1 MDIQPFLEVLDLFVT
16 EVLIA
21 GRKVDEFVKL
31 LRSRHLEDSEIE
43 ETLLMLQN
51 LLTQGSW
58 PETYSAKESLRS
70 LSLEEEGL
78 VGSDTARNL
87 IRLQVCGL
95 VSPIL
100 VDALLQAFSDVATQL
115 HEPEDFLSM
124 VMELHPEIYDYL
136 ILMDPETV
144 PYGGLH

>member
-21 GRKVDEFVKL
+21 GRKVDEFVQL